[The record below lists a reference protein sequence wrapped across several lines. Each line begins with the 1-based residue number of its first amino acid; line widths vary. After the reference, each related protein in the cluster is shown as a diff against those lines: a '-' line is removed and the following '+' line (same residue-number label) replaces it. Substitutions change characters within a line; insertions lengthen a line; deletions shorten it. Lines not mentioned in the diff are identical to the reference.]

1 MNIELNQNELNL
13 LIECITQSKNIV
25 LENLDCYCEEPY
37 TLSEDIKDQT
47 DYLES
52 LYNLKFKL
60 CNYSF
65 ELQEEN

>member
-37 TLSEDIKDQT
+37 TLSGDIKDQT
-47 DYLES
+47 DYFES